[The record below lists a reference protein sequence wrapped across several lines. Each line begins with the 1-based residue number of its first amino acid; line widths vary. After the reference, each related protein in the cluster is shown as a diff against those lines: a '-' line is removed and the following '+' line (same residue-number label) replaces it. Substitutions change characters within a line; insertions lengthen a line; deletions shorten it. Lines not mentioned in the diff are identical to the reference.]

1 MQLAIGEARYWQRP
15 LTFRMARARD
25 TPGSPTSWRVFL
37 PRIWN
42 FCLLTFTSNG
52 FGLVFAGPPK
62 APAGALWTCLR
73 APARF
78 AFPMTFTR
86 PHFGI
91 QCLQILQTAA
101 GCLKKRVRRLQNHAQ
116 PRLAITT
123 SHPLP
128 REKYTSPV
136 RHGTGAFVNQRLQ
149 LPGGNTAELPGA
161 GRYGICSVP

>member
-123 SHPLP
+123 SAPLTSREVHKPCKTRNWRFRESKTTTP
-128 REKYTSPV
+128 RRQHCRTSW
-136 RHGTGAFVNQRLQ
+136 RWALWD
-149 LPGGNTAELPGA
+149 L
-161 GRYGICSVP
+161 